1 MGLIDMINAG
11 AAKRMEPGQRY
22 KIASIKMMFV
32 DDTFNEGQK
41 RPVVQILTPE
51 GECYYCP
58 SNIARNCADAS
69 PEEIQTLVGM
79 IVECRTYYSN
89 RLRREL
95 MQGVIINPNA

>member
-11 AAKRMEPGQRY
+11 AAKKMEAGQRY
-22 KIASIKMMFV
+22 KIASIKLMMV
-32 DDTFNEGQK
+32 DDSFNEGKQ

-58 SNIARNCADAS
+58 SNIARNCAEAS
-69 PEEIQTLVGM
+69 PEEVQSLVGM

-95 MQGVIINPNA
+95 LQGIIINPNV

>member
-22 KIASIKMMFV
+22 KVASIKLMFV

-58 SNIARNCADAS
+58 SNIARNCAEAS

-79 IVECRTYYSN
+79 FVECRTYYSN